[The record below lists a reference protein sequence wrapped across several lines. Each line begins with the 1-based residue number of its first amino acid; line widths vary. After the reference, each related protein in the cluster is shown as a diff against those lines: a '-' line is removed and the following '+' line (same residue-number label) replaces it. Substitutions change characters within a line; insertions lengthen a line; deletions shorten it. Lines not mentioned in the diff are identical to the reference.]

1 MAAIVQSP
9 GAYDMAYGPNI
20 YTTTGI
26 SGDVRFVLEIWDNPP
41 GITGSNLIAQLKQSP
56 NSNDR
61 AIFDVQ
67 NVLQSFVEVGNND
80 IDELT
85 ARPEISEPLWNS
97 ELETGKYYVR
107 FGTESAAGAIT
118 YDGSV
123 GPKLVL
129 GGTKPYFDRDWSW
142 GFYMPKCSGDPEA
155 LYNCTQVNIDNGSLI
170 IPASPLSDWYWYRN
184 EDTQDYNDLLRR
196 VGGVPSVIQNLH
208 YGGYINV
215 EEVSSEDYRTKAYL
229 NGMQYGT
236 NAPDSEVKGIEGFR
250 YIFYNDSTVVHDMVI
265 PNIDNNGG
273 GPNVN
278 PGDGSV
284 VDYPNR
290 VIQVGIGPRN
300 LRSFTYY
307 TDQTTTAT
315 FSIDTDAAFWTHYYV
330 WPVAWTPTSC
340 LATHTN
346 FTDEPLHTPQCYI
359 KKQADC
365 LDYGKDAGQ
374 QAGIGTNEDNFIQVS
389 WLNSFGFRDYWT
401 FRKKRERR
409 VNTTRNIYTQQT
421 YDPNASIWES
431 DPANRGDRVYSQEI
445 VEEWTATTGYM
456 TDSQAKFLQHLFT
469 SPDVRV
475 KLPQQWYDKL
485 GISYEPFMSAVITS
499 NTYTEKSY
507 RKDRLFQYEITF
519 RLANN
524 MKSQRG

>member
-1 MAAIVQSP
+1 MAALVQSP
-9 GAYDMAYGPNI
+9 GSYDMAYGPNI

-26 SGDVRFVLEIWDNPP
+26 GGDIRFVLEIWDNPP
-41 GITGSNLIAQLKQSP
+41 GVVGSNLIAQLKQSP

-85 ARPEISEPLWNS
+85 ANPDIGEPFWNS
-97 ELETGKYYVR
+97 SLETGKYYVR
-107 FGTESAAGAIT
+107 FGTESAAGTIT

-123 GPKLVL
+123 GPKIVV
-129 GGTKPYFDRDWSW
+129 GGTKPYFDRDWEW
-142 GFYMPKCSGDPEA
+142 GFFAPRVSGNPEG
-155 LYNCTQVNIDNGSLI
+155 LYNCTQVNITTDGNI
-170 IPASPLSDWYWYRN
+170 IPAHPLSDWYWYKN
-184 EDTQDYNDLLRR
+184 EDAQDYNDLLHR
-196 VGGVPSVIQNLH
+196 VGGVPSVIQNSH
-208 YGGYINV
+208 YGNFINV
-215 EEVSSEDYRTKAYL
+215 EEVSTEDYRTKAYL
-229 NGMQYGT
+229 NVLLSGT
-236 NAPDSEVKGIEGFR
+236 NAPDPEVKGIEGFR
-250 YIFYNDSTVVHDMVI
+250 YIVYNGNTVLQDIVI
-265 PNIDNNGG
+265 PNIDNNGA
-273 GPNVN
+273 GPNIN
-278 PGDGSV
+278 PGDGSIPN
-284 VDYPNR
+284 YPNR
-290 VIQVGIGPRN
+290 AIQVGIGPRN

-315 FSIDTDAAFWTHYYV
+315 FQLNPNWTHYYV
-330 WPVAWTPTSC
+330 WSVAWTPTSC

-359 KKQADC
+359 RKDFEC
-365 LDYGKDAGQ
+365 LDYGTDAGAVS
-374 QAGIGTNEDNFIQVS
+374 AGGANEDNFIQLS
-389 WLNSFGFRDYWT
+389 WLNTFGFRDYWT

-409 VNTTRNIYTQQT
+409 VNVTRNTYTQQT
-421 YDPNASIWES
+421 YNPDASIWES

-456 TDSQAKFLQHLFT
+456 TDTQAKFIQHLFT

-475 KLPQQWYDKL
+475 KLPNQWYDRI
-485 GISYEPFMSAVITS
+485 GIAYEPFMSAVITS

-524 MKSQRG
+524 IKSQRG